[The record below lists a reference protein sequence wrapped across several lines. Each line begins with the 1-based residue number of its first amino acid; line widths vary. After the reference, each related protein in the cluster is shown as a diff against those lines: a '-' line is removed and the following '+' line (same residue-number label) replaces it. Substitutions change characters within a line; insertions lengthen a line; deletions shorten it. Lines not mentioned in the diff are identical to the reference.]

1 MTFSILGLCRR
12 TGRYGIAL
20 ATSSIGAGAR
30 CAFVRPGV
38 GVVATQARTDPRLGP
53 MTLALLEQGVSPRAA
68 IAQLRETAE
77 NIAWRQVAILTPE
90 GDGAF
95 HSGTAVGPPAD
106 GLVLEDGVAIGNWV
120 ASESVIAAMASG
132 FELNPEDDLAD
143 RLLQSLEAG
152 LAEGGE
158 LDPLQSAAMVI
169 ADPAVP
175 FPVVD
180 LRVDLSDTPIADL
193 RRAWERWAP
202 VANGYVQRALDPS
215 GAPDTRDLEGH
226 A

>member
-1 MTFSILGLCRR
+1 MTFSTLGLCRR
-12 TGRYGIAL
+12 TGRYGMAL

-53 MTLALLEQGVSPRAA
+53 MTLALMEQGLDA
-68 IAQLRETAE
+68 REAVGRMSGVAE
-77 NIAWRQVAILTPE
+77 NIDWRQLAALDPHGV
-90 GDGAF
+90 GAF
-95 HSGTAVGPPAD
+95 YSGKAVGPPAD
-106 GLVLEDGVAIGNWV
+106 GLVLEDGVVIGNWV
-120 ASESVIAAMASG
+120 ASESVIAQMASG
-132 FELNPEDDLAD
+132 FELNPKDDLAD

-158 LDPLQSAAMVI
+158 LDPLQSAALVI

-180 LRVDLSDTPIADL
+180 LRVDLSDRPIGEL

-202 VANGYVQRALDPS
+202 ISDGYIQRALDPA
-215 GAPDTRDLEGH
+215 GAPDTRDLERH
-226 A
+226 T